1 MVNKSSD
8 PIAFWHQM
16 VGEMQKSF
24 NIFTR
29 LRPATATQRQS
40 PDDPATGSGN
50 GQKPMAD
57 LMENYF
63 AGMNVPSRGQLTAL
77 NERLASVEGELSEMR
92 ALLKELLATAQ
103 LPPSASKP
111 PADPAPQLNE
121 IKGLLD
127 ALVAASKAQPPVAA
141 APVDVTPELNGVKG
155 LLNELLAASKVP
167 QPATKPAV
175 DVTPQLSEIKAL
187 LDQMRNAAKAPDPT
201 PTVAIEAELREIRA
215 ALDALLKPA
224 TPIEAASGAVEA
236 APNAAE
242 LASRPGKSRHKKP
255 AGPSSGPPSGK
266 GTTEPSGA

>member
-8 PIAFWHQM
+8 PIAFWQQM

-24 NIFTR
+24 SVFTR
-29 LRPATATQRQS
+29 LRPATATPRQS

-77 NERLASVEGELSEMR
+77 NERLASIEGELSETR

-103 LPPSASKP
+103 VPPSASKP
-111 PADPAPQLNE
+111 PADLAPRLNE

-127 ALVAASKAQPPVAA
+127 ALLVASKAQPPVAA
-141 APVDVTPELNGVKG
+141 PAVDVTPELNGIKG
-155 LLNELLAASKVP
+155 LLNELLAAIKAP
-167 QPATKPAV
+167 QPAAKAAV

-187 LDQMRNAAKAPDPT
+187 LDQMLNAPMQPGPT
-201 PTVAIEAELREIRA
+201 PAIEAELREIRA
-215 ALDALLKPA
+215 ALDALR
-224 TPIEAASGAVEA
+224 TPSTPVEA
-236 APNAAE
+236 APRAVEVVPSAAE
-242 LASRPGKSRHKKP
+242 PASRPGKSRHKKP
-255 AGPSSGPPSGK
+255 AALTSEPPRGK
-266 GTTEPSGA
+266 DAD

>member
-8 PIAFWHQM
+8 PIAFWQQM

-24 NIFTR
+24 SVFTR
-29 LRPATATQRQS
+29 LRPATPRQS

-77 NERLASVEGELSEMR
+77 NERLASIEGELAETR

-103 LPPSASKP
+103 VSPSASKP
-111 PADPAPQLNE
+111 LADLAPQLNE

-127 ALVAASKAQPPVAA
+127 ALLAASKAQPPVAA
-141 APVDVTPELNGVKG
+141 PPVDVTPELNGIKG
-155 LLNELLAASKVP
+155 LLNELLAASKAP
-167 QPATKPAV
+167 QPVAKAV
-175 DVTPQLSEIKAL
+175 DVTPQLTEIKAL
-187 LDQMRNAAKAPDPT
+187 LDQMLNATKITDPA

-215 ALDALLKPA
+215 ALDSLR
-224 TPIEAASGAVEA
+224 TPSTSAEAASIAVEA
-236 APNAAE
+236 APSAAE
-242 LASRPGKSRHKKP
+242 PASRPGKSRHKKP
-255 AGPSSGPPSGK
+255 AALTSGPPSGK
-266 GTTEPSGA
+266 DTSGPSGA